1 MNFVAVAEI
10 LRVPPELVAAA
21 IAADNL
27 IVAVYFSFLFVIS
40 APSTEYSDTTPDSGS
55 LNQPTAAPVVS
66 AGDDG
71 IKDVDIFELTTT
83 TTVETVPVPI
93 VNDSSS
99 VGAPTS
105 RCPMTALFGTES
117 GDPASPIPPATPP
130 SVAAAQVLPAELN
143 KQDEVNLSSLS
154 AALTASLLICTA
166 SMALSSLTSVS
177 HMLLL
182 SAITVFLA
190 TAFPAYVGGMSRAG
204 GTLGVLFMQVNFT
217 FFILVAVAFP
227 IHGPSSPTNGRSYFS
242 QPPEQWD
249 TSLP

>member
-27 IVAVYFSFLFVIS
+27 IVAIYFSFLFVIS
-40 APSTEYSDTTPDSGS
+40 APSTEYSEATVVESGLLDSS
-55 LNQPTAAPVVS
+55 IAAPIIL
-66 AGDDG
+66 ARDDG
-71 IKDVDIFELTTT
+71 IKDVDIFELA
-83 TTVETVPVPI
+83 TTVETIPEPT
-93 VNDSSS
+93 VNGSS
-99 VGAPTS
+99 VSSPTTG
-105 RCPMTALFGTES
+105 CPMSALFGTDS
-117 GDPASPIPPATPP
+117 GNSASLSPPSASKAP
-130 SVAAAQVLPAELN
+130 SVAASQALPTKAS
-143 KQDEVNLSSLS
+143 KQDEVEVNLNSLS

-204 GTLGVLFMQVNFT
+204 GTLGVLFMQVDFT
-217 FFILVAVAFP
+217 LLHNDRILY
-227 IHGPSSPTNGRSYFS
+227 S
-242 QPPEQWD
+242 
-249 TSLP
+249 